1 MAQQH
6 DRSGVIKFCRQV
18 IRANPNLTDEDI
30 DQQIDSVWKSGYLA
44 GRKAVIRE
52 SLVAKGVQVVRKI
65 RQESGMSIYRDS
77 NRKESAS

>member
-18 IRANPNLTDEDI
+18 IRANPNLTDEEI
-30 DQQIDSVWKSGYLA
+30 DQQLDSVWKSGYLA
-44 GRKAVIRE
+44 GRKVIIRE

-65 RQESGMSIYRDS
+65 RQESVMSIYRDS